1 MTCIVPDRQIL
12 VESREF
18 RNRLTHVNAVT
29 PPRSRLAIE
38 IVHDFVCPWC
48 YLGVRR
54 LMRALSARQSHGFD
68 ITWRP
73 FLLNPDMPRMGMSRF
88 DYVVRKF
95 GGEERARR
103 LYAAVTQLGN
113 GEGLD
118 FHFERVIHIPSSVDA
133 HRLVGWAHRFG
144 RATEMVEALFAAHFS
159 DGRDIGDAATLVSI
173 AVGIGLDELQAGAYL
188 RSREGADIVHGENLR
203 AHRLGISGV
212 PCFVIGDRM
221 AVSGAQEPEVFHR
234 LLDIASIEMA
244 DYVIG

>member
-1 MTCIVPDRQIL
+1 M
-12 VESREF
+12 
-18 RNRLTHVNAVT
+18 NALA
-29 PPRSRLAIE
+29 PPRSRVSIE

-54 LMRALSARQSHGFD
+54 LLRALGERAAYGFE

-73 FLLNPDMPRMGMSRF
+73 FLLNPDMPRLGMSRY

-103 LYAAVTQLGN
+103 LYAAVTQLGR
-113 GEGLD
+113 GEGVD

-144 RATEMVEALFAAHFS
+144 RGNETVEALFSAHFT
-159 DGRDIGDAATLVSI
+159 DGRDIGDPATLVAI
-173 AVGIGLDELQAGAYL
+173 AAGIGLDEAQAAAYL

-212 PCFVIGDRM
+212 PCFVIGDQM

-234 LLDIASIEMA
+234 LLDIATIDA
-244 DYVIG
+244 PDYVSAGLRAGAAAAP

>member
-1 MTCIVPDRQIL
+1 
-12 VESREF
+12 
-18 RNRLTHVNAVT
+18 VNAVT
-29 PPRSRLAIE
+29 PLLAPEIDPGQSRLPIE
-38 IVHDFVCPWC
+38 IVFDFVCPWC

-54 LMRALSARQSHGFD
+54 LMRALSARPAFGFD

-73 FLLNPDMPRMGMSRF
+73 FLLNPDMPRIGMSRF

-118 FHFERVIHIPSSVDA
+118 FRFDRVIHIPSSVDA

-144 RATEMVEALFAAHFS
+144 RSTEMVEALFTAHFTE
-159 DGRDIGDAATLVSI
+159 GRDIGDLVTLVAI
-173 AVGIGLDELQAGAYL
+173 AVDTGLGEFQTGAYL
-188 RSREGADIVHGENLR
+188 RSREGADVVHGENLR

-212 PCFVIGDRM
+212 PCFVIGDHM

-234 LLDIASIEMA
+234 LLDIATIESV
-244 DYVIG
+244 DYGVSQDMVR

>member
-1 MTCIVPDRQIL
+1 M
-12 VESREF
+12 
-18 RNRLTHVNAVT
+18 NAVT
-29 PPRSRLAIE
+29 PSRSRLAIE
-38 IVHDFVCPWC
+38 IVYDFVCPWC

-54 LMRALSARQSHGFD
+54 LMRAVGERNTHGFD

-73 FLLNPDMPRMGMSRF
+73 FLLNPDMPRVGMSRY

-103 LYAAVTQLGN
+103 LYAAVSQLGN
-113 GEGLD
+113 SEGLD
-118 FHFERVIHIPSSVDA
+118 FHFERIIHIPSSVDA

-144 RATEMVEALFAAHFS
+144 RGSEIVEALFAAHFT
-159 DGRDIGDAATLVSI
+159 DGRDIGDLVTLVAI
-173 AVGIGLDELQAGAYL
+173 AASVGLGELQTGAYL

-234 LLDIASIEMA
+234 LLDIATIEA
-244 DYVIG
+244 IDYALG

>member
-1 MTCIVPDRQIL
+1 MNAL
-12 VESREF
+12 V
-18 RNRLTHVNAVT
+18 
-29 PPRSRLAIE
+29 PPRPRIALE

-54 LMRALSARQSHGFD
+54 LMRALAERSAYGYD

-73 FLLNPDMPRMGMSRF
+73 FLLNPDMPRLGMSRF

-103 LYAAVTQLGN
+103 LYAAVTHLGAA
-113 GEGLD
+113 EGLD
-118 FHFERVIHIPSSVDA
+118 FRFDRILHIPSSVDA
-133 HRLVGWAHRFG
+133 HRLVAFG
-144 RATEMVEALFAAHFS
+144 QRHGIATVLVEALFVAHFS
-159 DGRDIGDAATLVSI
+159 EGRDIGDLVTLAAI
-173 AVGIGLDELQAGAYL
+173 AQEAGLDGTQAGQFL
-188 RSREGADIVHGENLR
+188 RSREGADVVHGENLR

-234 LLDIASIEMA
+234 LLDIAAVEA
-244 DYVIG
+244 FDYVRG

>member
-1 MTCIVPDRQIL
+1 MPDRQIL

-73 FLLNPDMPRMGMSRF
+73 FLLNPDMPRVGMSRF